1 MKLTDM
7 APPQP
12 DAAHAHFYSRTTGDQ
27 PDLAA
32 VVAVIQAVSSE
43 IDLEKLVGTLMVTAL
58 GHAGGDCCL
67 LVLRHGSTWI
77 EAEAKAMVDGVRVDL
92 RRTRALRADLPRDIL
107 GYVITTPGGLAL
119 NQAAVLQLSDD
130 DHIEVYRRRAVLCLP
145 LSKQDRLIGLLY
157 FGNLQPSAPLTPAR
171 LAILR
176 ILASQAAICLENA
189 RLYSEL
195 KRTEA
200 NLEEAQRVT
209 HTGHYS
215 LNTVSQ
221 EIFWSEEIYRIY
233 EVDQD
238 TELTKDFIYDR
249 AHPEER
255 QLIKDF
261 IELAP
266 HDGKK
271 LDIEHRLIM
280 PNGSIKYLQVVVRAV
295 RDELG
300 EINLVGTAAD
310 ITAMKQAQFR
320 LEATVAEVQKQAS
333 LIESS
338 GLFVGYGS
346 AAGRLYYLNLAA
358 RRFAGIE
365 PDADISTYQMSDL
378 YPPEE
383 RNLYATVILP
393 ALLRDGRW
401 EGEGMVRNVKTGANL
416 DVMQTVF
423 FDSDRNAGASTGVT
437 IMCRDITG
445 YKQQMAIQKQAEEA
459 LQKARAE
466 LAHVAR
472 LTTMG
477 EFAASIAHELN
488 QPLMAIVTS
497 AETCLL
503 RLAKERP
510 ELDKAQEAAERVV
523 RNGHRA
529 ARVVKSI
536 RAMIQNSETSMEP
549 LDINSVIRDV
559 LDLLLLEL
567 RRHGVSVKLELR
579 NDLALVVGDRVQ
591 LEQVVMNLVTNGIEA
606 MSDVSGRRRVLGVT
620 ARPDEKGNVAIE
632 IEDSGI
638 GIDRA
643 KVDQIFEPFFTT
655 KNHGIGMGLPIC
667 RSIVEAHSG
676 RLWVTP
682 GLDRGSIFHLTLPM
696 AVPGGAT

>member
-1 MKLTDM
+1 MERAGL
-7 APPQP
+7 QP
-12 DAAHAHFYSRTTGDQ
+12 DLDGAQFYTRPTGEQ

-32 VVAVIQAVSSE
+32 VVAIIQAVSSE
-43 IDLEKLVGTLMVTAL
+43 IDLERLVGTLMVTAL
-58 GHAGGDCCL
+58 EHAGGDRCL
-67 LVLRHGSTWI
+67 LVLKHGSTWI
-77 EAEAKAMVDGVRVDL
+77 EAEAKAIVAGLRVDL
-92 RRTRALRADLPRDIL
+92 RRTRVLRADLPEDIL
-107 GYVITTPGGLAL
+107 SYVVATPAGLTL
-119 NQAAVLQLSDD
+119 DEAAALQLSDD
-130 DHIEVYRRRAVLCLP
+130 EHIEMYKRRSVLCLP
-145 LSKQDRLIGLLY
+145 MSKQHRLTGLLY
-157 FGNLQPSAPLTPAR
+157 FENRQSSEALTPAR
-171 LAILR
+171 LAVLR

-200 NLEEAQRVT
+200 NLEEAQRIT
-209 HTGHYS
+209 HTGHYG
-215 LNTVSQ
+215 LNTVSG
-221 EIFWSEEIYRIY
+221 EIFWSEEVYRIY
-233 EVDQD
+233 EVDPD
-238 TELTKDFIYDR
+238 TKLTVDLIYGR

-261 IELAP
+261 IEIGP

-271 LDIEHRLIM
+271 LDIEHRLVM
-280 PNGSIKYLQVVVRAV
+280 PNGSIKYIQIVVRAV

-310 ITAMKQAQFR
+310 ITSMKQAQFR
-320 LEATVAEVQKQAS
+320 LETTVAEVQKQAS

-338 GLFVGYGS
+338 GFFVGYGS
-346 AAGRLYYLNLAA
+346 AVGHFHYLNLAA
-358 RRFAGIE
+358 RRLAGIE
-365 PDADISTYQMSDL
+365 PDANISAYQMNDL
-378 YPPEE
+378 YRPED
-383 RNLYATVILP
+383 RNLYASIVLP

-401 EGEGMVRNVKTGANL
+401 EGECVVRNMKTGADV

-423 FDSDRNAGASTGVT
+423 FDSDRNVAASTGVT
-437 IMCRDITG
+437 IICRDITE
-445 YKQQMAIQKQAEEA
+445 YKRQMTIQKEAEEA

-503 RLAKERP
+503 RLAKEPP

-529 ARVVKSI
+529 AHVVKSI
-536 RAMIQNSETSMEP
+536 RAMIQKSEPSMEP
-549 LDINSVIRDV
+549 LDINSVVRDV

-567 RRHGVSVKLELR
+567 RRHGVSVNLELR
-579 NDLALVVGDRVQ
+579 SDLKPVIGDRVQ

-606 MSDVSGRRRVLGVT
+606 MSGVWGGQRILRVVT
-620 ARPDEKGNVAIE
+620 QPGEDANVLIE
-632 IEDSGI
+632 IEDSGA
-638 GIDRA
+638 GMDRA
-643 KVDQIFEPFFTT
+643 KADRIFEPFFTT

-682 GLDRGSIFHLTLPM
+682 RLDRGSVFHLTLPM
-696 AVPGGAT
+696 AMRGGPG